1 MKKHP
6 LNKFTK
12 AILALALLITAGLSS
27 ASAADGSTGSEK
39 PTAGRRI
46 YMTKG
51 GDQGSYL
58 NGSTYSYAPGDTLV
72 LRASLN
78 PWSYFSLGDF
88 HGTASAPIVIINE
101 GGQVQLQAGFNL
113 ENCTNVKI
121 VGTGS
126 SDRFGFLIEHPSNG
140 GVAIDLHGK
149 SAKVEVSNVHI
160 RNKQYGFWIKNEA
173 HCDPTVNNWIIS
185 DITIHDVT
193 IQNVSQEGFYIGSTA
208 PNNERPVFC
217 NGQNIYPTP
226 SRVGNIRLYNNVVDN
241 TGRGG
246 IQLSSANYGFNEI
259 YNNTIT
265 NNGYEFDPAQ
275 GNGIVLGGYTHA
287 YVHDNTINNTFA
299 SGIFSLGSGEIRIE
313 NNTINNSGSLYGR
326 TANGNASIMMDTRP
340 TTPVENTTFTI
351 RNNKLG
357 AQTHNNITVYGSTF
371 GTGNI
376 ICNNTL
382 ITGGTPSIFV
392 IQGVTWGTCLVN
404 QPPVVNA
411 GPDQTMTL
419 PVVSV
424 QLNGSATDPDG
435 YIASYKW
442 TKVSGPETFLL
453 SSTSITAPTI
463 TGLTTGTYVFRLT
476 VTDNSGGIT
485 TDDIVIT
492 INPSPISASS
502 SNIKVEAE
510 NWSAMKGVGTEPTSD
525 AGGGQSVGWIDNTDW
540 MDYTV
545 NIPKTGT
552 YTFGFRVATMATNAQ
567 LQLRNAAGATLAT
580 VSIPNTTGWQS
591 WQTITGTA
599 TLPAG
604 QQTLRIVA
612 TSSDSWNFNY
622 FEIQEGGTSTTPSNL
637 PPTVNAGPDQSI
649 TLPVN
654 SVQLGATA
662 NDADGSIASYSWTKV
677 SGIEGGFSNTTV
689 ANPIFGGLFQ
699 GTYTLRLTVTD
710 NSGATASDDVVV
722 TVNGAPSAST
732 SLGLRI
738 QAESWTGMKGVGT
751 EGTSDDGGGLSVGWI
766 DNTDWMDYTVNLS
779 QGGTYTVGFRV
790 ATPATS
796 GQLKLLNAAG
806 TTLATVN
813 VPNTGWW
820 QNWQTV
826 TATVT
831 LPAGQQVLRVLS
843 SSADAWN
850 FNWFELV
857 AGGSGSAPANQLPTV
872 NAGNDQTIT
881 LPTSSVQLSATA
893 TDADGTIASYS
904 WTKVSGPAEGNFS
917 STSVAN
923 PTFSGLAQGTYT
935 LKVTATDNSGA
946 TVSDEIVIT
955 VNAAPSSSN
964 PSGLRVQAENW
975 TGMKGVGTEGTS
987 DDGGGLSVGWIDNT
1001 DWMDY
1006 SVNIT
1011 QAGTYTVGFRVA
1023 SPATSGQL
1031 KLLNAAGTTLAT
1043 VNVPNT
1049 GWWQNWQ
1056 TATATVTLP
1065 AGQQTLRV
1073 LSSSADA
1080 WNFNWFE
1087 IGSGSSAAPANQLPT
1102 VNAGSDQTITLPT
1115 SSVQLSA
1122 TATDPDGTIASYSWT
1137 KVSGPAEGNFSSTS
1151 VANPTFSG
1159 LVQGTY
1165 TLKVTATDNSGAT
1178 ASDEIVI
1185 TVNAAPVVSNA
1196 SAIRVEAEKW
1206 TSMSGVG
1213 TEGTSDV
1220 GGGLSVG
1227 WIDNYDW
1234 MDYSVNMPSA
1244 GTYVVSFRV
1253 ASPATSGQLQLR
1265 NTAGT
1270 VLATVAVPNT
1280 GWWQNW
1286 QSVSATVT
1294 LPAGQQTLRVVSTS
1308 ADAWNFNYFE
1318 LALAG
1323 AVATRSLGAAEVEGT
1338 TTPAVSVETLEIFP
1352 NPVSDRFVLKVSSPL
1367 TGTMKVQVLDVD
1379 GKVQKQYT
1387 LQKTAAGA
1395 TQNYLSAQ
1403 GLAKGE
1409 YTLKVQVGEW
1419 SGLTRLIKQ

>member
-1 MKKHP
+1 MTHLSTRLTRFVATLCFVIIGFAANAQTHTAKSVSLPNTNGYWEYLPQGYNPASSETYPVIIFIHGVGELGNGSP
-6 LNKFTK
+6 ASLQSLLGYGLPMYINWGQFPSSVTVNGQTHKF
-12 AILALALLITAGLSS
+12 IVISPQWIGWPGPDNINSLIDYVSANYRINPNRIYVTGLS
-27 ASAADGSTGSEK
+27 
-39 PTAGRRI
+39 
-46 YMTKG
+46 MG
-51 GDQGSYL
+51 GGTTWDFAGSYP
-58 NGSTYSYAPGDTLV
+58 NRPAAIVPICGASWPDRNRARSIASGNIPIWAFHNSGDPTV
-72 LRASLN
+72 PVGYTHDYVS
-78 PWSYFSLGDF
+78 
-88 HGTASAPIVIINE
+88 IINE
-101 GGQVQLQAGFNL
+101 APSPNPQAL
-113 ENCTNVKI
+113 K
-121 VGTGS
+121 
-126 SDRFGFLIEHPSNG
+126 
-140 GVAIDLHGK
+140 
-149 SAKVEVSNVHI
+149 
-160 RNKQYGFWIKNEA
+160 
-173 HCDPTVNNWIIS
+173 
-185 DITIHDVT
+185 TI
-193 IQNVSQEGFYIGSTA
+193 F
-208 PNNERPVFC
+208 
-217 NGQNIYPTP
+217 
-226 SRVGNIRLYNNVVDN
+226 
-241 TGRGG
+241 
-246 IQLSSANYGFNEI
+246 
-259 YNNTIT
+259 
-265 NNGYEFDPAQ
+265 
-275 GNGIVLGGYTHA
+275 
-287 YVHDNTINNTFA
+287 
-299 SGIFSLGSGEIRIE
+299 
-313 NNTINNSGSLYGR
+313 NSGSHDAWSTAYNPNYRENGLNVYEWMLQYAKGTPPPNGNVPP
-326 TANGNASIMMDTRP
+326 TANAGADQNIVF
-340 TTPVENTTFTI
+340 PVTS
-351 RNNKLG
+351 L
-357 AQTHNNITVYGSTF
+357 
-371 GTGNI
+371 
-376 ICNNTL
+376 
-382 ITGGTPSIFV
+382 
-392 IQGVTWGTCLVN
+392 
-404 QPPVVNA
+404 
-411 GPDQTMTL
+411 
-419 PVVSV
+419 
-424 QLNGSATDPDG
+424 QLNGSGNDPDG
-435 YIASYKW
+435 SIASYKW
-442 TKVSGPETFLL
+442 TKVSGPDQF
-453 SSTSITAPTI
+453 TI
-463 TGLTTGTYVFRLT
+463 NNNTISNPVISNMAAGEYTFRLLVSDNRGGQASDDVKIK
-476 VTDNSGGIT
+476 VTAAIPGR
-485 TDDIVIT
+485 
-492 INPSPISASS
+492 
-502 SNIKVEAE
+502 VEAE
-510 NWSAMKGVGTEPTSD
+510 SFNTAQGVNVEGTAD
-525 AGGGQSVGWIDNTDW
+525 AGGGSNVGYIDNGDW
-540 MDYTV
+540 MDYEVQV
-545 NIPKTGT
+545 NAAGT
-552 YTFGFRVATMATNAQ
+552 YNMSVRIATLATNASFQ
-567 LQLRNAAGATLAT
+567 VRNSAGLVLATFDVPFTGGWQAFNTISKTITLPAGRQVLRLVSTKADGWNFNWMDFAAGATAP
-580 VSIPNTTGWQS
+580 VNQ
-591 WQTITGTA
+591 
-599 TLPAG
+599 
-604 QQTLRIVA
+604 V
-612 TSSDSWNFNY
+612 
-622 FEIQEGGTSTTPSNL
+622 
-637 PPTVNAGPDQSI
+637 PTVNAGTDQTI
-649 TLPVN
+649 TLPAN

-662 NDADGSIASYSWTKV
+662 NDADGNITSYSWTKV
-677 SGIEGGFSNTTV
+677 SGPAEGNFSNPNSS
-689 ANPIFGGLFQ
+689 NPTFSGLAQ
-699 GTYTLRLTVTD
+699 GTYILKVTATD
-710 NSGATASDDVVV
+710 NSGATASDEMAVVV
-722 TVNGAPSAST
+722 NAAPVTPPAVGS
-732 SLGLRI
+732 GVRI
-738 QAESWTGMKGVGT
+738 QAENWTAMKGVGT
-751 EGTSDDGGGLSVGWI
+751 EGTSDAGGGLSVGWI
-766 DNTDWMDYTVNLS
+766 DNTDWMDYAINLS

-831 LPAGQQVLRVLS
+831 LPAGQQTLRVLS

-850 FNWFELV
+850 FNWFELT

-893 TDADGTIASYS
+893 TDADGTIASYT

-917 STSVAN
+917 STTVAN
-923 PTFSGLAQGTYT
+923 PTFNGLAQGTYT

-946 TVSDEIVIT
+946 TASDEVVVT
-955 VNAAPSSSN
+955 VNASAAAGSTAPA
-964 PSGLRVQAENW
+964 LRIQAENW

-1102 VNAGSDQTITLPT
+1102 VNAGTDQTITLPT
-1115 SSVQLSA
+1115 SSVQLGA
-1122 TATDPDGTIASYSWT
+1122 TATDADGTIASYSWT
-1137 KVSGPAEGNFSSTS
+1137 KVSGPAGNFSSTT

-1185 TVNAAPVVSNA
+1185 TVNAAPIVSN
-1196 SAIRVEAEKW
+1196 SPAIRVEAEKW
-1206 TSMSGVG
+1206 TAMSGVG

-1227 WIDNYDW
+1227 WIDNNDW
-1234 MDYSVNMPSA
+1234 MDYSVNMPTA

-1265 NTAGT
+1265 NAAGT

-1318 LALAG
+1318 LAGSG
-1323 AVATRSLGAAEVEGT
+1323 AVATRSLGEAEVEGT
-1338 TTPAVSVETLEIFP
+1338 TVSAETLEVFP
-1352 NPVSDRFVLKVSSPL
+1352 NPVSDRFVLKVASPL
-1367 TGTMKVQVLDVD
+1367 TGTMKVQVVD
-1379 GKVQKQYT
+1379 MAGTVQKQFT

-1409 YTLKVQVGEW
+1409 YILQVQIGEW
-1419 SGLTRLIKQ
+1419 NETIKLVKL

>member
-1 MKKHP
+1 MNYRQFPLRKSLILTLFFAVLIQTAAMAQTTIGRQLVDQYPTLPWGGPTYGLTWLPQEYNSTTKKYP
-6 LNKFTK
+6 LIIFLHGRGETGDGVWGLNNLLTAALPQKIAQGWDPQAVNPADGQNYQFIVVSPQ
-12 AILALALLITAGLSS
+12 APSASGWSYQYGHVQWILKDVMSRYRVDPDRIYVTGLSAGGAGAWSCVTNGPEGAQKFAAIVPVSS
-27 ASAADGSTGSEK
+27 AGVNYGSELDSIK
-39 PTAGRRI
+39 YAGSRYGVKVWSVCGAEDAWYSFAKNSTALYNSGTPAPVPQATETGIPGLGHVLAAWNTAYDPNWKSNQHNKNI
-46 YMTKG
+46 YEWMLQYKR
-51 GDQGSYL
+51 S
-58 NGSTYSYAPGDTLV
+58 
-72 LRASLN
+72 
-78 PWSYFSLGDF
+78 
-88 HGTASAPIVIINE
+88 GTAATFNSAP
-101 GGQVQLQAGFNL
+101 
-113 ENCTNVKI
+113 
-121 VGTGS
+121 
-126 SDRFGFLIEHPSNG
+126 
-140 GVAIDLHGK
+140 VA
-149 SAKVEVSNVHI
+149 
-160 RNKQYGFWIKNEA
+160 
-173 HCDPTVNNWIIS
+173 
-185 DITIHDVT
+185 
-193 IQNVSQEGFYIGSTA
+193 
-208 PNNERPVFC
+208 
-217 NGQNIYPTP
+217 
-226 SRVGNIRLYNNVVDN
+226 
-241 TGRGG
+241 
-246 IQLSSANYGFNEI
+246 
-259 YNNTIT
+259 
-265 NNGYEFDPAQ
+265 
-275 GNGIVLGGYTHA
+275 
-287 YVHDNTINNTFA
+287 
-299 SGIFSLGSGEIRIE
+299 
-313 NNTINNSGSLYGR
+313 
-326 TANGNASIMMDTRP
+326 
-340 TTPVENTTFTI
+340 
-351 RNNKLG
+351 
-357 AQTHNNITVYGSTF
+357 
-371 GTGNI
+371 
-376 ICNNTL
+376 
-382 ITGGTPSIFV
+382 
-392 IQGVTWGTCLVN
+392 
-404 QPPVVNA
+404 NA
-411 GPDQTMTL
+411 GPDQTITL
-419 PVVSV
+419 PLSSV
-424 QLNGSATDPDG
+424 QLNGSGTDQDG
-435 YIASYKW
+435 SVVSYSWSKI
-442 TKVSGPETFLL
+442 SGPAAILAG
-453 SSTSITAPTI
+453 SGASASV
-463 TGLTTGTYVFRLT
+463 TGLLTGTYVFRLT
-476 VTDNSGGIT
+476 VTDNVGETGYDDVTIT
-485 TDDIVIT
+485 VNTAPIT
-492 INPSPISASS
+492 GSSAYR
-502 SNIKVEAE
+502 IEAE
-510 NWSAMKGVGTEPTSD
+510 NWS
-525 AGGGQSVGWIDNTDW
+525 
-540 MDYTV
+540 
-545 NIPKTGT
+545 
-552 YTFGFRVATMATNAQ
+552 
-567 LQLRNAAGATLAT
+567 
-580 VSIPNTTGWQS
+580 
-591 WQTITGTA
+591 
-599 TLPAG
+599 
-604 QQTLRIVA
+604 
-612 TSSDSWNFNY
+612 
-622 FEIQEGGTSTTPSNL
+622 
-637 PPTVNAGPDQSI
+637 
-649 TLPVN
+649 
-654 SVQLGATA
+654 
-662 NDADGSIASYSWTKV
+662 
-677 SGIEGGFSNTTV
+677 
-689 ANPIFGGLFQ
+689 
-699 GTYTLRLTVTD
+699 
-710 NSGATASDDVVV
+710 
-722 TVNGAPSAST
+722 
-732 SLGLRI
+732 
-738 QAESWTGMKGVGT
+738 GMKGVGT
-751 EGTSDDGGGLSVGWI
+751 EGTSDAGGGLSVGWI

-826 TATVT
+826 NATVT
-831 LPAGQQVLRVLS
+831 LPAGQQTLRVLS

-850 FNWFELV
+850 FNWMELKL
-857 AGGSGSAPANQLPTV
+857 GGLISLPNQAPVVIPGPNVTVVLPT
-872 NAGNDQTIT
+872 AST
-881 LPTSSVQLSATA
+881 QLAATA
-893 TDADGTIASYS
+893 EDPDGTITSYN
-904 WTKVSGPAEGNFS
+904 WAKVAGPAEGVLSDNAAPVA
-917 STSVAN
+917 SV
-923 PTFSGLAQGTYT
+923 SGLVEGTYT
-935 LKVTATDNSGA
+935 FRVTVTDDGGASATGDKLVIVSG
-946 TVSDEIVIT
+946 T
-955 VNAAPSSSN
+955 PSSSTA
-964 PSGLRVQAENW
+964 PALRIQAENW

-1102 VNAGSDQTITLPT
+1102 VNAGTDQTITLPT

-1122 TATDPDGTIASYSWT
+1122 TATDADGTIASYSWT
-1137 KVSGPAEGNFSSTS
+1137 KVSGPAGNFSSTT

-1185 TVNAAPVVSNA
+1185 TVNAAPIVSNTG
-1196 SAIRVEAEKW
+1196 AIRVEAEKW

-1265 NTAGT
+1265 NAAGT

-1318 LALAG
+1318 LAPAG
-1323 AVATRSLGAAEVEGT
+1323 TVATRSLGAAEVEG

-1352 NPVSDRFVLKVSSPL
+1352 NPVSDRFMLKVSSPL
-1367 TGTMKVQVLDVD
+1367 TGTMKVQVLDQT
-1379 GKVQKQYT
+1379 GTVQKQFT

-1419 SGLTRLIKQ
+1419 SGLTRLVKQ